1 MLFFRVKLFLRTKS
15 EKNTDF
21 QNLFFF
27 YFVWIFSISEKKPS
41 ALKKQNFNIWL
52 QKI

>member
-27 YFVWIFSISEKKPS
+27 FYFVWIFSISEKKPS
-41 ALKKQNFNIWL
+41 ALKKTEF
-52 QKI
+52 